1 MTWLGAL
8 TRSRTA
14 HRVAPSSRRIIGEV
28 ELRSLLL
35 PLATIDGDVWG
46 VPGKIPIVYCQ
57 YTDSNERGLRF
68 RRDEQNRLW
77 IQQESRERL
86 LEWAREL
93 TEMECEI
100 EVPKDAEYK
109 AGYLKLH
116 PEATSA
122 LTDRDIA
129 VRVAAEPEWLQR
141 DQTPLLDGRPMRF
154 LFQAYAEKFT
164 DYVADFE
171 IFTFA
176 DDTARELVYVWQV
189 T

>member
-1 MTWLGAL
+1 MASLGAV
-8 TRSRTA
+8 TRSRTV
-14 HRVAPSSRRIIGEV
+14 HRIAPSPSRIIGDAD
-28 ELRSLLL
+28 LRSLLL

-46 VPGKIPIVYCQ
+46 VPGKVPIVFCQ

-109 AGYLKLH
+109 AGYLKLD

-129 VRVAAEPEWLQR
+129 VRVAAVPEWLQG

-154 LFQAYAEKFT
+154 LCQAYAEKFT
-164 DYVADFE
+164 DYVPDFE

-176 DDTARELVYVWQV
+176 SDAAREIAYVWQV
-189 T
+189 S